1 VELRGKWPNGFRTR
15 CRTLLLWS
23 ALKEQEEGEEVEG
36 KEEEEQEEEE
46 GEDRIARL
54 FVDTE

>member
-1 VELRGKWPNGFRTR
+1 MELRDKLPNSFRIH

-23 ALKEQEEGEEVEG
+23 ALKEQEEGEEQ
-36 KEEEEQEEEE
+36 EQEEEE
-46 GEDRIARL
+46 DEDEDRTARL